1 VLGLVFADGDMGR
14 VVEEDVG
21 GLEDGVGKETEF

>member
-1 VLGLVFADGDMGR
+1 VLGLVFAHGDVGG

-21 GLEDGVGKETEF
+21 GLEDRVGEETEF